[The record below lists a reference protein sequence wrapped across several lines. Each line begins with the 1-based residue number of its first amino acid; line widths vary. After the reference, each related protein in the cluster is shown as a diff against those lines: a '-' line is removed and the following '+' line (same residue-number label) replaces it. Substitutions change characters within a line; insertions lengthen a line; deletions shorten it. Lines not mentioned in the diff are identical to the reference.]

1 MYYDYST
8 KITCTFKITQ
18 YTTDIFYLPLTSV
31 SLTLVIVV
39 TVSGLSDNDY
49 SSGNLSKVLF

>member
-1 MYYDYST
+1 MYYDHST
-8 KITCTFKITQ
+8 KITLTFKITQ
-18 YTTDIFYLPLTSV
+18 HTTDIFYLPLTSV

-39 TVSGLSDNDY
+39 TVSGLRDNDY